1 MTRRAT
7 RGFTLIELM
16 VAIAAMAIL
25 ALMSWRGIDG
35 MVRSQTL
42 NRERS
47 DAVLTAQAAL
57 AQWSADLDA
66 TIVLTPTSTL
76 PVDWNGRLLRLTRR
90 ANDGVQSIVQVVAWT
105 QRSDGDG
112 TPRWYRWQSP
122 ALRTRGDW
130 QQAWTR
136 AAAWAQD
143 GGDNTGGTEVALM
156 PLQSWS
162 LLYFINGNWVPA
174 EASSLNTTT
183 LRIPNGIRLV
193 LDLSPGTSL
202 AGEITRDWIRPT
214 FTPSQS
220 RS

>member
-1 MTRRAT
+1 MTRRAD

-35 MVRSQTL
+35 MMRSQAL

-57 AQWSADLDA
+57 AQWRADLDA
-66 TIVLTPTSTL
+66 TIALTPASTL
-76 PVDWNGRLLRLTRR
+76 PIEWNGRVLRLTRR
-90 ANDGVQSIVQVVAWT
+90 ANDGVQSIMQVVAWT
-105 QRSDGDG
+105 QRGDG
-112 TPRWYRWQSP
+112 AGTLRWYRWQSP

-143 GGDNTGGTEVALM
+143 GGDNTGGTQVALM
-156 PLQSWS
+156 PLQGWS
-162 LLYFINGNWVPA
+162 LLYFISNSWVPA
-174 EASSLNTTT
+174 EATSLSATTP
-183 LRIPNGIRLV
+183 IPNGIRLV

-202 AGEITRDWIRPT
+202 AGEITRDWMRPT
-214 FTPSQS
+214 FTPPTP

>member
-1 MTRRAT
+1 MTRHAA

-35 MVRSQTL
+35 MVRSQSL
-42 NRERS
+42 NRDRS
-47 DAVLTAQAAL
+47 DSVLTAQAAL

-66 TIVLTPTSTL
+66 TIALTPTSIT
-76 PVDWNGRLLRLTRR
+76 PIEWNGRVLRLTRR
-90 ANDGVQSIVQVVAWT
+90 ANDGVQSIAQVVAWT
-105 QRSDGDG
+105 QRSDGAG
-112 TPRWYRWQSP
+112 TSRWYRWQSP

-130 QQAWTR
+130 QQAWAR

-143 GGDNTGGTEVALM
+143 GGDNTGGTQVALM

-162 LLYFINGNWVPA
+162 LLYFTNSNWVPA
-174 EASSLNTTT
+174 ETASQGATT
-183 LRIPNGIRLV
+183 IPNGIRLV

-214 FTPSQS
+214 FTPPTP

>member
-42 NRERS
+42 NRDRS
-47 DAVLTAQAAL
+47 DGVLTAQAAL

-66 TIVLTPTSTL
+66 TIALTPVSIQ
-76 PVDWNGRLLRLTRR
+76 PIEWNGRVLRLTRR
-90 ANDGVQSIVQVVAWT
+90 ANDGVQSIAQVVAWT
-105 QRSDGDG
+105 QRSDGAG
-112 TPRWYRWQSP
+112 TSRWYRWQSP

-143 GGDNTGGTEVALM
+143 GGDNGGGTQVALM

-162 LLYFINGNWVPA
+162 LLYFINSNWVPA
-174 EASSLNTTT
+174 EATSLGATTP
-183 LRIPNGIRLV
+183 IPNGIRLV

-214 FTPSQS
+214 FTPLTP

>member
-1 MTRRAT
+1 MTKRGT

-35 MVRSQTL
+35 MMRSQTL
-42 NRERS
+42 NRDRS

-66 TIVLTPTSTL
+66 SLVLSQTSITPIS
-76 PVDWNGRLLRLTRR
+76 WNGGVLRLTRR

-105 QRSDGDG
+105 QRSDGAG
-112 TPRWYRWQSP
+112 TSRWYRWQSP
-122 ALRTRGDW
+122 ALHTRGDW

-143 GGDNTGGTEVALM
+143 GGDNTGGTQVALM

-162 LLYFINGNWVPA
+162 LLYFVNGNWVPA
-174 EASSLNTTT
+174 EAASLSANT
-183 LRIPNGIRLV
+183 RIPNGIRLV

-202 AGEITRDWIRPT
+202 AGEITRDWILPT
-214 FTPSQS
+214 YTPQPA